1 MKKHFLLIICL
12 AVLFACK
19 SIQSYTIEDK
29 QFCPVVPVI
38 KRIVVLPF
46 DIPSNAPYG
55 LVKEG
60 RIEEGSVEKLSTF
73 TEERLKSFRCF
84 DVVSWEEVVERLQYE
99 DSGRILADA
108 KRGYKDDIMKL
119 GKIFK
124 ADAVLM
130 GYVTKYSE
138 REGKEYGT
146 MKPASVSFHLFLYSG
161 IDGSLLWH
169 GSYKET
175 QQALSEN
182 LFNLGLYI
190 KRGIKW
196 LTADELANWGL
207 KEVLKNF
214 PGRK

>member
-1 MKKHFLLIICL
+1 MKKIIYLLLLIT
-12 AVLFACK
+12 LFSCR
-19 SIQSYTIEDK
+19 SMQSYTVEEK
-29 QFCPVVPVI
+29 MLCPVVPVI

-46 DIPSNAPYG
+46 DVPSNAPFG

-60 RIEEGSVEKLSTF
+60 KIEEGSVEKLSTF
-73 TEERLKSFRCF
+73 TEDRLKSFGCF
-84 DVVSWEEVVERLQYE
+84 DVVSWEHVVERIQYE
-99 DSGRILADA
+99 DMGKVLIDA
-108 KRGYKDDIMKL
+108 KRGYKDDTIKL
-119 GKIFK
+119 AKIFK

-138 REGKEYGT
+138 REGKEYGS

-161 IDGSLLWH
+161 KDGSLLWN
-169 GSYKET
+169 GSYRET

-190 KRGIKW
+190 RRGFKW
-196 LTADELANWGL
+196 LSADELAQWGL

-214 PGRK
+214 PGKK